1 MGSLLL
7 VVGNR
12 VRLESGIKNGL
23 GGRGGGSKVK
33 FRKIAR

>member
-1 MGSLLL
+1 MLL
-7 VVGNR
+7 VGGNR

-23 GGRGGGSKVK
+23 GGRGGSKVK